1 MANEKQKA
9 LDIALLQIRK
19 DHGEGAIMKLGEAKV
34 QDVKSISTGAISLD
48 IATGIGG
55 VPRGRII
62 EIYGP
67 ESSGKTT
74 LTLHIVAEAQ
84 KAGGTAVFIDAEHA
98 MDPVYAKKL
107 GVNVDELL
115 ISQPDSAEEAL
126 QIADTLIRSGA
137 IDVLV
142 IDSVAALAPR
152 AELEGEMGDAHVGL
166 QARLMSQALRKLT
179 ALLSKSHTSAI
190 FINQIREKIGVMFGS
205 PETTP
210 GGRALKFYSSMRLD
224 VRRVEAIKSGDQ
236 NIGNKVKVKVVKNKT
251 AQPFREGF
259 FDIIF
264 GEGISTMGSMV
275 DVAVEMNI
283 LDKAGTWISFGETKM
298 GQGRE
303 AAKTFL
309 KEHPEV
315 YAQIEKL
322 VKQKAGLI
330 AQDVKAEAKDAKAAL
345 PATATP
351 AAANA
356 SAVTAK
362 VGTLTP
368 AGAAALAAS
377 KKEAEKAPEK
387 PKIAASK

>member
-1 MANEKQKA
+1 MANERQKA
-9 LDIALLQIRK
+9 LDNAILQIEK
-19 DHGEGAIMKLGEAKV
+19 EHGKGAIMKLGEAKV
-34 QDVKSISTGAISLD
+34 QDVKSISTGAISVD

-55 VPRGRII
+55 VPRGRIV

-74 LTLHIVAEAQ
+74 LTLHIVAECQ

-98 MDPVYAKKL
+98 MDPVYAKRL

-142 IDSVAALAPR
+142 IDSVAALAPK

-179 ALLSKSHTSAI
+179 ALLSKSNTSAL
-190 FINQIREKIGVMFGS
+190 FINQIREKIGVMFGN

-224 VRRVEAIKSGDQ
+224 VRRVETIKSGDQ
-236 NIGNKVKVKVVKNKT
+236 AIGNKVKVKVVKNKT

-259 FDIIF
+259 VDIIF
-264 GEGISTMGSMV
+264 GEGISKEGSLI
-275 DVAVEMNI
+275 DVGVEMGI
-283 LDKAGTWISFGETKM
+283 VDKSGTWLSFGETKI
-298 GQGRE
+298 GQGRD
-303 AAKTFL
+303 AGKAFL
-309 KEHPEV
+309 KEHTDIA
-315 YAQIEKL
+315 AQIEKKIKEKVGL
-322 VKQKAGLI
+322 LPAPAETPAG
-330 AQDVKAEAKDAKAAL
+330 KTDAKAVPSDKPKVEAPVMVKPEVKKDAGL
-345 PATATP
+345 VLTDK
-351 AAANA
+351 
-356 SAVTAK
+356 AK
-362 VGTLTP
+362 V
-368 AGAAALAAS
+368 ALR
-377 KKEAEKAPEK
+377 K
-387 PKIAASK
+387 

>member
-98 MDPVYAKKL
+98 MDPVYARKL

-224 VRRVEAIKSGDQ
+224 VRRVEAIKVGDQ
-236 NIGNKVKVKVVKNKT
+236 NIGNKVKVKVVKNKV

-264 GEGISTMGSMV
+264 GEGISGLGSMI
-275 DVAVEMNI
+275 DVAVEMNV
-283 LDKAGTWISFGETKM
+283 LDKSGTWISFGETKM

-309 KEHPEV
+309 KEHPDV
-315 YAQIEKL
+315 YAKVEKL

-330 AQDVKAEAKDAKAAL
+330 PQDVKPEAKEVK
-345 PATATP
+345 TATP
-351 AAANA
+351 TAGMPTAA
-356 SAVTAK
+356 
-362 VGTLTP
+362 GM
-368 AGAAALAAS
+368 AALAAA
-377 KKEAEKAPEK
+377 KKETEKAPEK
-387 PKIAASK
+387 AKVALSK

>member
-9 LDIALLQIRK
+9 LDMAILQIEK
-19 DHGEGAIMKLGEAKV
+19 DHGKGAIMRLGEAKV
-34 QDVKSISTGAISLD
+34 QDVKSISTGAISVD

-55 VPRGRII
+55 VPRGRIV
-62 EIYGP
+62 EVYGP

-98 MDPVYAKKL
+98 MDPVYARKL

-142 IDSVAALAPR
+142 VDSVAALAPR

-190 FINQIREKIGVMFGS
+190 FINQIREKIGVMFGN

-210 GGRALKFYSSMRLD
+210 GGRALKFYASMRLE
-224 VRRVEAIKSGDQ
+224 VRRVETIKVGDQ
-236 NIGNKVKVKVVKNKT
+236 SIGNKVKVKVVKNKT
-251 AQPFREGF
+251 AQPFKEGLV
-259 FDIIF
+259 DIIF
-264 GEGISTMGSMV
+264 GEGISKEGSLIDVGVEKEIV
-275 DVAVEMNI
+275 D
-283 LDKAGTWISFGETKM
+283 KSGTWLSYGEHKM
-298 GQGRE
+298 GQGRD
-303 AAKTFL
+303 AAKQFL
-309 KEHPEV
+309 KDHPEV
-315 YAQIEKL
+315 AKDIEKKIKEK
-322 VKQKAGLI
+322 VGLLPAPPI
-330 AQDVKAEAKDAKAAL
+330 PGEAKAKTEVKTEAKSEL
-345 PATATP
+345 KKE
-351 AAANA
+351 
-356 SAVTAK
+356 SAFVPTEKA
-362 VGTLTP
+362 
-368 AGAAALAAS
+368 
-377 KKEAEKAPEK
+377 KEAEKLK
-387 PKIAASK
+387 VAARK

>member
-224 VRRVEAIKSGDQ
+224 VRRVEAIKVGDQ
-236 NIGNKVKVKVVKNKT
+236 NIGNKVKVKVVKNKV

-264 GEGISTMGSMV
+264 GEGISGLGSMI
-275 DVAVEMNI
+275 DVAVEMNV
-283 LDKAGTWISFGETKM
+283 LDKSGTWISFGETKM

-309 KEHPEV
+309 KEHPDV
-315 YAQIEKL
+315 YAKVEKL

-330 AQDVKAEAKDAKAAL
+330 PQDVKPEPKEAKAAT
-345 PATATP
+345 PTAGMPT
-351 AAANA
+351 AA
-356 SAVTAK
+356 
-362 VGTLTP
+362 GM
-368 AGAAALAAS
+368 AALAAA
-377 KKEAEKAPEK
+377 KKETEKVPEKAK
-387 PKIAASK
+387 VALSK

>member
-224 VRRVEAIKSGDQ
+224 VRRVEAIKVGDQ
-236 NIGNKVKVKVVKNKT
+236 NIGNKVKVKVVKNKV

-264 GEGISTMGSMV
+264 GEGISGLGSMI
-275 DVAVEMNI
+275 DVAVEMNV
-283 LDKAGTWISFGETKM
+283 LDKSGTWISFGETKM

-315 YAQIEKL
+315 YAQIEKR

-330 AQDVKAEAKDAKAAL
+330 PQDMKPEIKDAKAG
-345 PATATP
+345 TP
-351 AAANA
+351 AIAGA
-356 SAVTAK
+356 SAAVPAATAK
-362 VGTLTP
+362 VVLTP

-377 KKEAEKAPEK
+377 KKEAEKVPEK
-387 PKIAASK
+387 AKVALGK

>member
-115 ISQPDSAEEAL
+115 ISQPDSAEETL

-224 VRRVEAIKSGDQ
+224 VRRVEAIKVGDQ
-236 NIGNKVKVKVVKNKT
+236 NIGNKVKVKVVKNKV

-264 GEGISTMGSMV
+264 GEGISGLGSMI
-275 DVAVEMNI
+275 DVAVEMNV
-283 LDKAGTWISFGETKM
+283 LDKSGTWISFGETKM

-315 YAQIEKL
+315 YAQVEKL

-330 AQDVKAEAKDAKAAL
+330 PQDAKHEVKDAKAG
-345 PATATP
+345 T
-351 AAANA
+351 
-356 SAVTAK
+356 SAVAGAAVPAPIAK
-362 VGTLTP
+362 VSLTP
-368 AGAAALAAS
+368 AGAAALAAL

-387 PKIAASK
+387 AKVAASK

>member
-1 MANEKQKA
+1 MASEKQKA
-9 LDIALLQIRK
+9 LDNAILQIEK
-19 DHGEGAIMKLGEAKV
+19 DHGKGAIMKLGEAKV
-34 QDVKSISTGAISLD
+34 QDVKSISTGAISVD

-55 VPRGRII
+55 VPRGRIV

-74 LTLHIVAEAQ
+74 LTLHIVAECQ

-137 IDVLV
+137 IDVIV

-179 ALLSKSHTSAI
+179 ALLSKSNTSAL
-190 FINQIREKIGVMFGS
+190 FINQIREKIGVMFGN

-259 FDIIF
+259 VDIIF
-264 GEGISTMGSMV
+264 GEGISKEGSLI
-275 DVAVEMNI
+275 DVGVEMGI
-283 LDKAGTWISFGETKM
+283 VDKSGTWLSFGETKI
-298 GQGRE
+298 GQGRD
-303 AAKTFL
+303 AGKAFL
-309 KEHPEV
+309 KEHTDV
-315 YAQIEKL
+315 AAQIEKRIKEK
-322 VKQKAGLI
+322 VGLI
-330 AQDVKAEAKDAKAAL
+330 PAPAQAPAK
-345 PATATP
+345 PSATGSAP
-351 AAANA
+351 AAA
-356 SAVTAK
+356 SADKPVAAPTPLKPELKKDAGLVLTEKAK
-362 VGTLTP
+362 V
-368 AGAAALAAS
+368 ALR
-377 KKEAEKAPEK
+377 K
-387 PKIAASK
+387 

>member
-1 MANEKQKA
+1 
-9 LDIALLQIRK
+9 LDNAILQIEK
-19 DHGEGAIMKLGEAKV
+19 DHGKGAIMKLGEAKV
-34 QDVKSISTGAISLD
+34 QDVRSISTGAISVD

-55 VPRGRII
+55 VPRGRIV

-74 LTLHIVAEAQ
+74 LTLHIVAECQ

-98 MDPVYAKKL
+98 MDPVYAKRL

-179 ALLSKSHTSAI
+179 ALLSKSNTSAL
-190 FINQIREKIGVMFGS
+190 FINQIREKIGVMFGN

-224 VRRVEAIKSGDQ
+224 VRRVETIKSGDQ
-236 NIGNKVKVKVVKNKT
+236 AIGNKVKVKVVKNKT

-264 GEGISTMGSMV
+264 GEGISEEGAII
-275 DVAVEMNI
+275 DVGVEQGI
-283 LDKAGTWISFGETKM
+283 LDKSGTWISFGDTKM
-298 GQGRE
+298 GQGRD
-303 AAKTFL
+303 AAKNFL
-309 KEHPEV
+309 KENPNVQAEIV
-315 YAQIEKL
+315 KKI
-322 VKQKAGLI
+322 KQKAGLLPPETP
-330 AQDVKAEAKDAKAAL
+330 AEGKVA
-345 PATATP
+345 ATP
-351 AAANA
+351 AATAPA
-356 SAVTAK
+356 AKKEGGFVVTDKAK
-362 VGTLTP
+362 V
-368 AGAAALAAS
+368 ALR
-377 KKEAEKAPEK
+377 K
-387 PKIAASK
+387 

>member
-224 VRRVEAIKSGDQ
+224 VRRVEAIKVGDQ
-236 NIGNKVKVKVVKNKT
+236 NIGNKVKVKVVKNKV

-264 GEGISTMGSMV
+264 GEGISGLGSMI
-275 DVAVEMNI
+275 DVAVEMNV
-283 LDKAGTWISFGETKM
+283 LDKSGTWISFGETKM

-309 KEHPEV
+309 KENPEV

-322 VKQKAGLI
+322 VKQKAGLTP
-330 AQDVKAEAKDAKAAL
+330 QDMKPEVKDAKAGTPTMTGAG
-345 PATATP
+345 AAAP
-351 AAANA
+351 AAM
-356 SAVTAK
+356 AK
-362 VGTLTP
+362 VSLTP

-387 PKIAASK
+387 TKVAASK